1 MPTPGFGVGR
11 FRVARAA
18 GRGRRRDTVVIPVPR
33 RRRVVDPVDQGGHGL
48 DPLAG
53 AGLAARDVIGRGAQP
68 LGPFPQQ
75 GIAAVVGDALVVDVG
90 HQVLSGE
97 QRFGAIGRADA
108 VRGGVFPRGYR
119 AAFHRGR
126 RQRMRC
132 RR

>member
-1 MPTPGFGVGR
+1 
-11 FRVARAA
+11 VA
-18 GRGRRRDTVVIPVPR
+18 IPVPR
-33 RRRVVDPVDQGGHGL
+33 RRRLLDPVDQGGHGL

-53 AGLAARDVIGRGAQP
+53 AGLAAWGVIGRGAQP

-75 GIAAVVGDALVVDVG
+75 VIAVVVGDALVVG
-90 HQVLSGE
+90 HQVFSGE
-97 QRFGAIGRADA
+97 RRFGAIGRAGA
-108 VRGGVFPRGYR
+108 VRGGVFHLGHR